1 MSFLGNG
8 TIEFHEFLNIMAR
21 KMNEDHN
28 EDDMYEAFK
37 FFDKDNN
44 GFITPTELKS
54 VMFNIVGQNLSDG
67 EVKDMIREVDTD
79 SDGKVNY
86 NGMYVHVIVLH
97 WERYLRDET
106 RNVFVILNIH

>member
-1 MSFLGNG
+1 
-8 TIEFHEFLNIMAR
+8 
-21 KMNEDHN
+21 MNEDHD

-54 VMFNIVGQNLSDG
+54 VMFNVVGQNLSDG

-86 NGMYVHVIVLH
+86 NGM
-97 WERYLRDET
+97 
-106 RNVFVILNIH
+106 

>member
-1 MSFLGNG
+1 MSFIGNG
-8 TIEFHEFLNIMAR
+8 TIEFHEFLDIMAR
-21 KMNEDHN
+21 KMNEDHD

-54 VMFNIVGQNLSDG
+54 VMFNVVGQNLSDG

-86 NGMYVHVIVLH
+86 NGM
-97 WERYLRDET
+97 
-106 RNVFVILNIH
+106 